1 MTTLETLAQT
11 VADDY
16 AALPQVLAVVQSGS
30 VTAGNADE
38 QSDIDLYVYSRQDV
52 PLADRRELAERRG
65 RHVEVN
71 NNFAENGDEWIERG
85 SGVAVDVMFRP
96 AASFEDHLTYLL
108 ERFEARQGYSTAVWH
123 NLRTSRLLFDR
134 EGWFAALQQR
144 ANVPYPNG
152 LAQAII
158 ALNVPLLRGHINSRP
173 VQIERATGR
182 GDIVSVGMATTRL
195 LDSYFD
201 VLFALN
207 RVPHPGEKRLLTLAT
222 ELPLTP
228 PNFATN
234 IEQLLSFTSGTLDE
248 VPRNAERV
256 VDGLLELVAAHGQL
270 PPAWGVEMPEQH

>member
-1 MTTLETLAQT
+1 MANRETLAQAI
-11 VADDY
+11 ADEY
-16 AALPQVLAVVQSGS
+16 AALPSVLAVVQSGS

-52 PLADRRELAERRG
+52 PLEARREIAMRRG
-65 RHVEVN
+65 RYIEVN

-85 SGVAVDVMFRP
+85 SSVTLDVMFRP

-108 ERFEARQGYSTAVWH
+108 ERFEAQKGYSTAVWH
-123 NLRTSRLLFDR
+123 NLRTSRILFDR
-134 EGWFAALQQR
+134 EGWFAALQAR
-144 ANVPYPNG
+144 ANAPYPDG

-158 ALNVPLLRGHINSRP
+158 ALNVPLLRGHSNSRP

-182 GDIVSVGMATTRL
+182 GDIVSVGITITRL

-207 RVPHPGEKRLLTLAT
+207 RVPHPGEKRLLKLAA

-228 PNFATN
+228 PNFAADV
-234 IEQLLSFTSGTLDE
+234 EQLLSFTSSTLGE
-248 VPRNAERV
+248 VPGNAQRV
-256 VDGLLELVAAHGQL
+256 VDGLLELLVAHGQL
-270 PPAWGVEMPEQH
+270 PPAWGEEMPEQI

>member
-1 MTTLETLAQT
+1 MTNLETLAQT
-11 VADDY
+11 VADEY
-16 AALPQVLAVVQSGS
+16 AALPSVLAVVQSGS

-52 PLADRRELAERRG
+52 PLEARREIAMRRG
-65 RHVEVN
+65 RHIEVN

-85 SGVAVDVMFRP
+85 SGVAIDVMFRF

-108 ERFEARQGYSTAVWH
+108 EKYEARQGYSTAVWH
-123 NLRTSRLLFDR
+123 NLRTSRILFDR

-173 VQIERATGR
+173 VQIERAAGR
-182 GDIVSVGMATTRL
+182 GDIVSVGMAITRL

-201 VLFALN
+201 VLFALG
-207 RVPHPGEKRLLTLAT
+207 RTPHPGEKRLLKLAA

-228 PNFATN
+228 PNFAADV
-234 IEQLLSFTSGTLDE
+234 EQLLSFTSSTLGE
-248 VPRNAERV
+248 VPGNAQRV
-256 VDGLLELVAAHGQL
+256 VDGLLELLAAHRQL
-270 PPAWGVEMPEQH
+270 PPAWGEETPE